1 MLVHLKEMLA
11 QLKEMLAH
19 LKEMLAQLKEMIAH
33 LKEMLAHLKD
43 MLADLKASGSQ
54 ITNAH
59 LRLARHCSGLPQS
72 HSSPASLQF
81 KSQGVEVF

>member
-1 MLVHLKEMLA
+1 MSKTHPEMLKMLAHLKEMLGDPKEMLA
-11 QLKEMLAH
+11 DLKEMLAH
-19 LKEMLAQLKEMIAH
+19 LKAP
-33 LKEMLAHLKD
+33 
-43 MLADLKASGSQ
+43 GSQ

>member
-1 MLVHLKEMLA
+1 MSKTHPEMLKMLA
-11 QLKEMLAH
+11 HLKEMLAH
-19 LKEMLAQLKEMIAH
+19 LKEMLAH
-33 LKEMLAHLKD
+33 LKEMLAH
-43 MLADLKASGSQ
+43 LKASGSQ
-54 ITNAH
+54 ITNAY